1 MTVGE
6 RQRES
11 ERVKLLAAG
20 NGAGE
25 EGREQEK
32 ESKSEGEAGE
42 GRGEDGKGQKG
53 RAARGQVEDTK
64 VLKGYTNKVEETQLE
79 TRQEAEE
86 KSQAAEEMWLRG

>member
-25 EGREQEK
+25 EE
-32 ESKSEGEAGE
+32 EGGVS
-42 GRGEDGKGQKG
+42 R
-53 RAARGQVEDTK
+53 RRV
-64 VLKGYTNKVEETQLE
+64 
-79 TRQEAEE
+79 
-86 KSQAAEEMWLRG
+86 